1 MRKPRHTEEIYR
13 RILTSIWRAEWW
25 ARLPERPRLLWL
37 RLATAPE
44 STLIPGLVL
53 VDVAAV
59 AASLGWT
66 REEVERISAALP
78 TSCCRADWHAGV
90 VWLPPV
96 LGWNPPQSPK
106 NVLGWRVSWAQ
117 IPDSPLRDEIREDL
131 RIHCA
136 GRLGGFE
143 ASFAAACPVIARPK
157 PADLPPARI
166 EITAGDGILVSA
178 AGVVDPVAAVRAVA
192 ASLGVSIQ
200 LGPVAVPEVVEAEV
214 MPRERQ
220 EQIPALRTYAPPAA
234 AGRPR
239 TREGKRAAVLAERTA
254 DVERVFAYHDQRR
267 RAAFEYAGRAPT
279 PVDADGVRAA
289 IVDLF
294 AAGRTVA
301 ELETVCD
308 RLYEYVAGAPG
319 RAEQYTR
326 ASWWTL
332 GKLKAQEVER
342 LLRQGVGSSD
352 PAGLGALIKSIND
365 VRPAGAR
372 ALSPLSMVD
381 KRPVALLLETVR
393 DTAAIL
399 DTMQQIAA
407 AAGEQ
412 ERELKVRALVDDE
425 ARLVKTWGP
434 ALFRLSTWMTAQE
447 VAERWAAGERGAA
460 LYVEL
465 SRALAADDAD
475 ADAAKS
481 G

>member
-1 MRKPRHTEEIYR
+1 MRKPRPADEIYR
-13 RILTSIWRAEWW
+13 RILTSIWRADWW

-53 VDVAAV
+53 VDAATI
-59 AASLGWT
+59 AASLGWA

-96 LGWNPPQSPK
+96 LAWNPPQSPK
-106 NVLGWRVSWAQ
+106 NVSGWRSPWVQ

-143 ASFAAACPVIARPK
+143 AAFAAACPVLVRPQ
-157 PADLPPARI
+157 PAELPPARI
-166 EITAGDGILVSA
+166 EITAGDGIVVSA
-178 AGVVDPVAAVRAVA
+178 AGVVDPVAAVRAIA
-192 ASLGVSIQ
+192 ASLGVPIQ
-200 LGPVAVPEVVEAEV
+200 LGPAVVPEIVEAEV

-220 EQIPALRTYAPPAA
+220 EPIPALRTYAPPAA
-234 AGRPR
+234 GPKPR
-239 TREGKRAAVLAERTA
+239 TRDGKRAAVLAERA
-254 DVERVFAYHDQRR
+254 AEVERVFAYHDQRR
-267 RAAFEYAGRAPT
+267 RAAFEHAGRAPT
-279 PVDADGVRAA
+279 PVDEDGVRAA

-352 PAGLGALIKSIND
+352 PAGLGALIKAIND
-365 VRPAGAR
+365 IRPPGAR

-399 DTMQQIAA
+399 DTMQQIAEA
-407 AAGEQ
+407 AAGQ
-412 ERELKVRALVDDE
+412 ERELKARGLADDE
-425 ARLVKTWGP
+425 VRIVKAWGP
-434 ALFRLSTWMTAQE
+434 DLFRLSAWMSAQA
-447 VAERWAAGERGAA
+447 VAERWASGERGQA

-465 SRALAADDAD
+465 SRALAAEDD

>member
-13 RILTSIWRAEWW
+13 RILTSIWRADWW

-66 REEVERISAALP
+66 
-78 TSCCRADWHAGV
+78 
-90 VWLPPV
+90 
-96 LGWNPPQSPK
+96 
-106 NVLGWRVSWAQ
+106 
-117 IPDSPLRDEIREDL
+117 REDL

-220 EQIPALRTYAPPAA
+220 EPIPALRTYAPPAPA
-234 AGRPR
+234 RPR
-239 TREGKRAAVLAERTA
+239 TREGKRSAVLAERTA

-332 GKLKAQEVER
+332 NKLKTSEVER

>member
-13 RILTSIWRAEWW
+13 RILTSIWRADWW

-106 NVLGWRVSWAQ
+106 NVSGWRVSWTQ

-136 GRLGGFE
+136 KRLGGFE
-143 ASFAAACPVIARPK
+143 AAFAAACPVLVRP
-157 PADLPPARI
+157 PAAALPPARI
-166 EITAGDGILVSA
+166 EISAGDGIIVSA

-200 LGPVAVPEVVEAEV
+200 LGPAVVPEVVEAEV
-214 MPRERQ
+214 LPRERQ
-220 EQIPALRTYAPPAA
+220 EPIPALRTYAPPASS
-234 AGRPR
+234 RPR
-239 TREGKRAAVLAERTA
+239 TREGKRSAVLAERAA

-267 RAAFEYAGRAPT
+267 RAAFEFAGRSPT
-279 PVDADGVRAA
+279 PVDEDGVRAA
-289 IVDLF
+289 IVDLL
-294 AAGRTVA
+294 AGGRTVA

-326 ASWWTL
+326 ASWWTI
-332 GKLKAQEVER
+332 GKLKAGEVER

-352 PAGLGALIKSIND
+352 PAGLGALIKAIND
-365 VRPAGAR
+365 IRPAGAR

-381 KRPVALLLETVR
+381 KRPVAVLLETVR
-393 DTAAIL
+393 DSAAIL
-399 DTMQQIAA
+399 DTMQQLAA

-412 ERELKVRALVDDE
+412 ERELKTRALADDE
-425 ARLVKTWGP
+425 IRLVKAWGP
-434 ALFRLSTWMTAQE
+434 TLCRLSTWMTAQA
-447 VAERWAAGERGAA
+447 VAERWVAGERGPA
-460 LYVEL
+460 LYAEL
-465 SRALAADDAD
+465 SRALAAGDD